1 MRVHTRGLE
10 RQQLA
15 RHGLLSPVPTA
26 SRRRRRPRPRP
37 CSPPRTRSSG
47 RRPGERAKRA
57 CAGGGRQVW
66 TGRQAG
72 AIKPHTHRLEPRSPP
87 SPLEKALLIGCAR
100 LWAATATATS
110 GTRGA
115 CVVSADQAPRRA
127 RSMGARGSGIFN
139 GVTQS
144 ASLFAFQSLRHATL
158 CISTSLFAFQEPL
171 ARHSLRLGCSGL
183 PVICS

>member
-1 MRVHTRGLE
+1 MGRPHCKGIRSWSVHGPFAQCAHRGG
-10 RQQLA
+10 RPGPSRSCT
-15 RHGLLSPVPTA
+15 RHG
-26 SRRRRRPRPRP
+26 
-37 CSPPRTRSSG
+37 
-47 RRPGERAKRA
+47 
-57 CAGGGRQVW
+57 
-66 TGRQAG
+66 AG
-72 AIKPHTHRLEPRSPP
+72 ACRSRPLFLLEWREQARAEVT
-87 SPLEKALLIGCAR
+87 PLEKALLIGCAG
-100 LWAATATATS
+100 LWAANATS

-144 ASLFAFQSLRHATL
+144 SSLFAFQSLLHVTLCHL

-171 ARHSLRLGCSGL
+171 ARHSFRLGCSGL